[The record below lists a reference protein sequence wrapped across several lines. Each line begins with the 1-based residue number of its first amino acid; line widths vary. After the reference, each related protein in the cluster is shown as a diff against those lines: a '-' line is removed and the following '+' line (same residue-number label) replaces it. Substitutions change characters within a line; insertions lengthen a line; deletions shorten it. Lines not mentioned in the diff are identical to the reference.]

1 MAVSLGSDLSC
12 VTDIDPTG
20 AEVSEK
26 LLLAQALARRLTCP
40 RGRLIDDANYG
51 YDLNQWLN
59 ADVGP
64 AEIAQI
70 QSQAQAECLKDERVQ
85 SCTVAVSFIGGVML
99 VSLAIVSALGPFPL
113 VLSVNGLS
121 TQILTVTQ

>member
-12 VTDIDPTG
+12 VSDIDPAG

-26 LLLAQALARRLTCP
+26 ILLAQALARRLTTP
-40 RGRLIDDANYG
+40 RGRLIDDPNYG
-51 YDLNQWLN
+51 YDLSQWLN

-64 AEIAQI
+64 AELAQI

-85 SCTVAVSFIGGVML
+85 SATVLVTFIQNVML
-99 VSLAIVSALGPFPL
+99 VTVALVTASGPYSL
-113 VLSVNGLS
+113 VLSVSALT
-121 TQILTVTQ
+121 TQLLTVTQ

>member
-1 MAVSLGSDLSC
+1 MAISLGSDLSC
-12 VTDIDPTG
+12 VSDLDPGG

-26 LLLAQALARRLTCP
+26 LLLAQALARRLTTP

-64 AEIAQI
+64 AELAQI
-70 QSQAQAECLKDERVQ
+70 QSQSQAECLKDERVQ
-85 SCTVAVSFIGGVML
+85 SVTVTVTYVLTVMI
-99 VSLAIVSALGPFPL
+99 VTISIVSALGPFQL
-113 VLSVNGLS
+113 VQSVNGIT
-121 TQILTVTQ
+121 TQLLTVTQ

>member
-12 VTDIDPTG
+12 VADIDPAG
-20 AEVSEK
+20 AEVIERM
-26 LLLAQALARRLTCP
+26 LLAQALSRRLTTP

-64 AEIAQI
+64 AELAQI
-70 QSQAQAECLKDERVQ
+70 QAQSQAECLKDERVQ
-85 SCTVAVSFIGGVML
+85 SVTIAVTFLANVLI
-99 VSLAIVSALGPFPL
+99 VSIAIVAALGPFQL
-113 VLSVNGLS
+113 VLSIGSVTPQL
-121 TQILTVTQ
+121 ITVTQ

>member
-12 VTDIDPTG
+12 VADIDPAG
-20 AEVSEK
+20 AEVTEK
-26 LLLAQALARRLTCP
+26 LLLAQALVRRLTTP

-64 AEIAQI
+64 AELAQI
-70 QSQAQAECLKDERVQ
+70 QAQSQAECLKDERVQ
-85 SCTVAVSFIGGVML
+85 SATISVTFIANVMIVSV
-99 VSLAIVSALGPFPL
+99 AIVAALGPFQF
-113 VLSVNGLS
+113 VLSIGGVTPQL
-121 TQILTVTQ
+121 ITVTQ

>member
-12 VTDIDPTG
+12 ITDIDPAG

-26 LLLAQALARRLTCP
+26 MLLAQALARRLTTP

-64 AEIAQI
+64 AELAQI

-85 SCTVAVSFIGGVML
+85 SATVTVTFLGGVML
-99 VSLAIVSALGPFPL
+99 VAVALVSSLGPFQL
-113 VLSVNGLS
+113 VLSVSALT
-121 TQILTVTQ
+121 TQLLTVSQ